1 MKRFL
6 LMLVVAFT
14 AMAASA
20 QIYVGG
26 ELGFWHDGD
35 KEVGETTFTLA
46 PSVGYELNENWAVG
60 GNLMLSFQ
68 KDVKNVFGIEP
79 YARWSYFKNGMVRL
93 FLDMGMGIAVTDP
106 EEGDSDTGWNI
117 GVKPGIALHLTDHFS
132 ILAKAGFLG
141 YADEYGY
148 QNGFGLSVNGESLT
162 FGIEY
167 TF

>member
-26 ELGFWHDGD
+26 ELGFWHDD
-35 KEVGETTFTLA
+35 DAVPENVFTLA
-46 PSVGYELNENWAVG
+46 PGVGYELNENWAVG

-68 KDVKNVFGIEP
+68 KDVKNVYGIEP

-93 FLDMGMGIAVTDP
+93 FLDMGVGIGITDP
-106 EEGDSDTGWNI
+106 EVGDNKTKE
-117 GVKPGIALHLTDHFS
+117 VFVLP
-132 ILAKAGFLG
+132 
-141 YADEYGY
+141 
-148 QNGFGLSVNGESLT
+148 
-162 FGIEY
+162 
-167 TF
+167 